1 MIEILSYWFFIWF
14 LLFIFGIIN
23 ANPLWFLIIS
33 YIITFFEFIYLIY
46 KKTNNYNL
54 TKFFII
60 NVIIKFF
67 PILIILIRN
76 SFDFNL
82 NFIDFKFGIS
92 LIMIYIIILNIFNIN
107 PIVNYNIMLNTYVNN
122 DNIYKTYISR
132 LYDAI
137 YNFRSII
144 RISI

>member
-33 YIITFFEFIYLIY
+33 YIITFFEFSYLIY

-67 PILIILIRN
+67 PILIILIRT

-92 LIMIYIIILNIFNIN
+92 LIMIYIIIMNIFNIN
-107 PIVNYNIMLNTYVNN
+107 PIVNYNLMLNTYVNN
-122 DNIYKTYISR
+122 DDIYKTYISR

-137 YNFRSII
+137 YNFRTII

>member
-23 ANPLWFLIIS
+23 ANPLWFLVIS
-33 YIITFFEFIYLIY
+33 YIITFFEFSYLIY

-67 PILIILIRN
+67 PILIILIRT

-92 LIMIYIIILNIFNIN
+92 LIMIYIIIMNIFNIN
-107 PIVNYNIMLNTYVNN
+107 PIVNYNLMLNTYVNN
-122 DNIYKTYISR
+122 DDIYKTYISR

-137 YNFRSII
+137 YNFRTII

>member
-33 YIITFFEFIYLIY
+33 YIITFFEFSYLIY

-67 PILIILIRN
+67 PILIILIRT

-92 LIMIYIIILNIFNIN
+92 LIMIYIIIMNIFNIN
-107 PIVNYNIMLNTYVNN
+107 PIVNYNLMLNTYVNN
-122 DNIYKTYISR
+122 DDIYKTYISR

-137 YNFRSII
+137 YNFRTII
-144 RISI
+144 CISI